1 VVEVCRKAS
10 ISGQVDMCS
19 SMGGD
24 FA

>member
-1 VVEVCRKAS
+1 VEVCRKAS